1 MTIKG
6 MKAAFQ
12 RDKKALRELKGHRR
26 LEFIWDYYKI
36 PVLAVASVL
45 ALFLLAS
52 VFNMGRGEISMYAVL
67 VNADEETESHV
78 FDELLA
84 RGGAQAEG
92 RTVDVV
98 SSYRL
103 GDTYSEA
110 YDAET
115 IQVLAA
121 RFAIG
126 DLDLFGADE
135 AVFHSYATQDAF
147 VDLSLFID
155 REILEQHQADLYTY
169 ENADGVEI
177 VGGIWLH
184 EGSPIHQAGY
194 YSGDV
199 LFGIAQKAEHMD
211 EAIVIIF
218 QLLEEN

>member
-1 MTIKG
+1 MTIQGIKSALRRDR
-6 MKAAFQ
+6 AAF
-12 RDKKALRELKGHRR
+12 RELKGHRR
-26 LEFIWDYYKI
+26 MEFIWDYYKI
-36 PVLAVASVL
+36 PIITIAGVLAV
-45 ALFLLAS
+45 FLLTA
-52 VFNMGRGEISMYAVL
+52 VFNVGRGEISMYAVL
-67 VNADEETESHV
+67 VNADEEAESHV

-84 RGGAQAEG
+84 RGGAQTEG

-98 SSYRL
+98 SNYRL

-135 AVFHSYATQDAF
+135 TVFRSYATQDAF

-155 REILEQHQADLYTY
+155 RELLEQHREDLYTY
-169 ENADGVEI
+169 ENSDGFEI
-177 VGGIWLH
+177 VGGIWLR
-184 EGSPIHQAGY
+184 EGSPLHQVDY

-211 EAIVIIF
+211 EAIVLIR
-218 QLLEEN
+218 QLLVES